1 MDISLA
7 LEEEA
12 LVLALFGQS
21 ISEKNGISAPK
32 EVQARLLYR
41 LSDYLNQ
48 HRNSP
53 YDCVIRRISYPPR
66 RAEGVSGRRPVSR
79 GNWFPL
85 EGRKGRSPH
94 VPQNMF
100 AP

>member
-1 MDISLA
+1 MDTRDFWQEEFMDISLA

-48 HRNSP
+48 HAT
-53 YDCVIRRISYPPR
+53 DLKCLCQQKK
-66 RAEGVSGRRPVSR
+66 VSV
-79 GNWFPL
+79 
-85 EGRKGRSPH
+85 
-94 VPQNMF
+94 
-100 AP
+100 